1 MIRIVRLHFKNENI
15 EEFKN
20 LFEERKEKIRNF
32 PGCSYLELWQDEED
46 KAVFYTYSH
55 WGQPSHLEDYRISEL
70 FEETWGI
77 IKPWFAQKPMAF
89 STNSIVKL
97 P

>member
-46 KAVFYTYSH
+46 KARHSGEIV
-55 WGQPSHLEDYRISEL
+55 GKLVN
-70 FEETWGI
+70 GV
-77 IKPWFAQKPMAF
+77 IKYF
-89 STNSIVKL
+89 
-97 P
+97 

>member
-1 MIRIVRLHFKNENI
+1 
-15 EEFKN
+15 
-20 LFEERKEKIRNF
+20 
-32 PGCSYLELWQDEED
+32 
-46 KAVFYTYSH
+46 
-55 WGQPSHLEDYRISEL
+55 LEDYRISEL

-89 STNSIVKL
+89 STNPIVKL

>member
-1 MIRIVRLHFKNENI
+1 MIRVVRLHFKDEKI
-15 EEFKN
+15 EDFKN
-20 LFEERKEKIRNF
+20 LFEERKEKIRHF
-32 PGCSYLELWQDEED
+32 PGCSYLELWQDEHD

-55 WGQPSHLEDYRISEL
+55 WGNPSHLEDYRISEL
-70 FEETWGI
+70 FEETWAI
-77 IKPWFAQKPMAF
+77 VKPWFAQKPMAF